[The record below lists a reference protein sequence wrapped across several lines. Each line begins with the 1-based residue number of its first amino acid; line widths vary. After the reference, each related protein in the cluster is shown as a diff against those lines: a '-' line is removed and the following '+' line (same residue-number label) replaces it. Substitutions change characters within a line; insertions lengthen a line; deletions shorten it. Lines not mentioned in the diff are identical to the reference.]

1 MSVYITMKE
10 KDVEKNRDFVIY
22 NYITSQK
29 NITQAKLQEDLR
41 KKYGLKLDENQ
52 IQEIILYYVRNGVLS
67 PRLRYYKVKNKV

>member
-22 NYITSQK
+22 NYIASQK

-52 IQEIILYYVRNGVLS
+52 IQETILYYVINGVLS
-67 PRLRYYKVKNKV
+67 PRIGHYKVKN